1 MHKKPNWVKNVKATE
16 HGWIDSDT
24 GELLVAV
31 RGLPLDEQQDVKP
44 EAIKQKRKYVRKTKN
59 NE

>member
-16 HGWIDSDT
+16 QGWIDSDT
-24 GELLVAV
+24 GELLVVV
-31 RGLPLDEQQDVKP
+31 RGLPLDEQQEVKP
-44 EAIKQKRKYVRKTKN
+44 ETIKQKRKYVRKTKN

>member
-16 HGWIDSDT
+16 KGWVDSDT

-31 RGLPLDEQQDVKP
+31 RGLPLSEQQEEPV
-44 EAIKQKRKYVRKTKN
+44 KQKRKYVRKAKP